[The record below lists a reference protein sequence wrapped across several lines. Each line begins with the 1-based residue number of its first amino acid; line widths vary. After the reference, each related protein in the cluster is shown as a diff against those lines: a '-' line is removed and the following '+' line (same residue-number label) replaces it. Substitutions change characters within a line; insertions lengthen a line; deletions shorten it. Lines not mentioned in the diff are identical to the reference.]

1 MSKKAWLRNRWLWVG
16 AAALVIICLWLF
28 MRPNKMTQAE
38 QSTRTVR
45 PQRGTITETINV
57 SGIVSHGTQVEIYP
71 QVNGAIIDL
80 YVEKG
85 DSIKKGQII
94 ARLDTKEL
102 LRAKQRAASD
112 LEMAKSQLSQAETNL
127 SLQAKE
133 SSISEQQAKAS
144 LANAEANLARLKA
157 GSKPQEIAQAEAS
170 LRQVKLNL
178 DNARQEEAR
187 QKLLYENGAI
197 SRQQYESAQKQVR
210 MYQEDVYT
218 AEQRL
223 SLLRQGPDPAELRA
237 AQAQVEQARAV
248 LQGQSSAEQRR
259 LRQEAVKTARVSVT
273 QAQLSYEK
281 AVEELA
287 AAVVRSPID
296 GVVLDVPVKKGSLAS
311 SNAVSANTL
320 LATIADLSMPKVE
333 IFVNE
338 ADIAKLRVGQIA
350 KITIDALSQAWE
362 GEVYR
367 IDPKATESSN
377 VVTFAVDVVF
387 LHPPGNL
394 KAGLT
399 ADVDLIVSEK
409 ENVLWLPSYAIRS
422 QGQQAAVMVKK
433 GDGAV
438 RKTVRTGISDG
449 SRTEILSGLS
459 GNEEV
464 LMGSFGRENI
474 NAGERNYRGNRDGQS
489 NTGGERRNNLPF
501 ASPPGPGF
509 RTR

>member
-1 MSKKAWLRNRWLWVG
+1 MSKKWLRNRWLWIGV
-16 AAALVIICLWLF
+16 AALVAIGLWLF
-28 MRPNKMTQAE
+28 LRPNKKTQAE
-38 QSTRTVR
+38 QFTRSVR
-45 PQRGTITETINV
+45 PQRGTITESINV
-57 SGIVSHGTQVEIYP
+57 SGVVSHGTQVEIYP
-71 QVNGAIIDL
+71 QVNGAIVDL

-94 ARLDTKEL
+94 ARLDTKDL
-102 LRAKQRAASD
+102 LRTKQRAASD
-112 LEMAKSQLSQAETNL
+112 LQLARSQLSQAETNL

-133 SSISEQQAKAS
+133 STISEQQAKTN
-144 LANAEANLARLKA
+144 LANAEATLARLKA

-187 QKLLYENGAI
+187 QKLLHENGAI
-197 SRQQYESAQKQVR
+197 SRQQYETAQKQVR

-223 SLLRQGPDPAELRA
+223 SLLQQDPDPAELRA
-237 AQAQVEQARAV
+237 AQAQVDQARSV
-248 LQGQSSAEQRR
+248 LRGQTSIEQRK
-259 LRQEAVKTARVSVT
+259 LREEAVKTARVSVA
-273 QAQLSYEK
+273 QAQISYEK

-287 AAVVRSPID
+287 SAVVRSPID

-320 LATIADLSMPKVE
+320 LATIADLTMPKVE

-338 ADIAKLRVGQIA
+338 ADIAKLTVGQTAQI
-350 KITIDALSQAWE
+350 KVDALSQAWE

-367 IDPKATESSN
+367 IDPRATESSN

-387 LHPPGNL
+387 RDPPHNL

-399 ADVDLIVSEK
+399 ADVDLVVSQK

-422 QGQQAAVMVKK
+422 QGQQAMIMVKK
-433 GDGAV
+433 GENVV

-449 SRTEILSGLS
+449 SRTEIISGLT
-459 GNEEV
+459 GKEEV
-464 LMGSFGRENI
+464 LMGSFGGENTGSSNRENRDSSSQ
-474 NAGERNYRGNRDGQS
+474 GGNRQNS
-489 NTGGERRNNLPF
+489 MPF
-501 ASPPGPGF
+501 GSPPA
-509 RTR
+509 RIRVR